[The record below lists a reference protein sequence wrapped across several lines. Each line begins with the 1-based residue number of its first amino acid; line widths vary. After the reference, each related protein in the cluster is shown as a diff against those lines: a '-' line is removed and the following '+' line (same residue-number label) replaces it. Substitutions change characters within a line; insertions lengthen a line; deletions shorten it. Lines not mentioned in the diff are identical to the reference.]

1 MLALVVTSACSYSIA
16 MPMTSSPLVPMQRT
30 PIVDM
35 KMWTYEECE
44 AYGLDPRYV
53 QDLEMRV
60 DRLVQECEGMPDDA
74 SKMAAKFEK
83 FPPVVND
90 LCSGVMESY
99 GFVGADQIMP
109 GIIQIQAHSAQD
121 ADMQKKSYILMQ
133 AFQGNFIDGDQEA
146 EECD

>member
-60 DRLVQECEGMPDDA
+60 DRLVQECEGDSCPVMP
-74 SKMAAKFEK
+74 
-83 FPPVVND
+83 
-90 LCSGVMESY
+90 
-99 GFVGADQIMP
+99 
-109 GIIQIQAHSAQD
+109 
-121 ADMQKKSYILMQ
+121 MQCI
-133 AFQGNFIDGDQEA
+133 GD
-146 EECD
+146 ECMLRERRTPYPCRALSLGPMGCGRAWQSL